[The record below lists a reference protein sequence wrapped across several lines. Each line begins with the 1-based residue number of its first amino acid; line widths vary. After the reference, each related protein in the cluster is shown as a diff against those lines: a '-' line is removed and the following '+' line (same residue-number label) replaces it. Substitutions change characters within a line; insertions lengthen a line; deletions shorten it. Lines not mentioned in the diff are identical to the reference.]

1 MVNILQYILWFV
13 VAIAILV
20 TVHEFG
26 HYWVAKKLGV
36 KVLRF
41 SIGFG
46 RPLYSWRRGPDNIE
60 YVIAAIPLGGYVKML
75 DEGEGE
81 VDPAEQHRAFNRQ
94 SLKTRFAVVS
104 AGPMANFLFAIFA
117 YALMFIV
124 GIPAVKPVIG
134 DIVEDSIAGHAG
146 LSAGSTIVSIA
157 GERTESW
164 QQVNAEL
171 LDHLFDSI
179 PLEIVAEDA
188 NQVHSTYELPLLGF
202 AAELKRGDLLTQLGI
217 KPFRPSIPATID
229 QVLEGGA
236 AELAGLQKGDTVIA
250 ADGQPI
256 ADWLSW
262 VDVVSSSPGETMLI
276 EVLRSEQ
283 SLSLELTPKETERNG
298 AVVGFIGASVFVPEG
313 LMQEHRTIIQYSPFE
328 SLWHGVEKTWSISA
342 LTIKFLFNMII
353 GNASVDNLSSP
364 ISIAQYAGQSAS
376 AGWLPFVSFL
386 AVVSISLGVLNLLP
400 VPMLDGGHLFY
411 YLLEMVTG
419 KPPSERVQA
428 VGQQAGIILIIML
441 MSVALYNDISH
452 ILG

>member
-1 MVNILQYILWFV
+1 MGNILQYILWFV

-20 TVHEFG
+20 TIHEYG

-46 RPLYSWRRGPDNIE
+46 RPLYSWRRGPDNTE

-81 VDPAEQHRAFNRQ
+81 VEPSEQHRAFNRQ

-104 AGPMANFLFAIFA
+104 AGPIANFLFAIFA
-117 YALMFIV
+117 YALMFVV

-134 DIVEDSIAGHAG
+134 DIAEDSIADRAG
-146 LSAGSTIVSIA
+146 LSSGSTIVSIA
-157 GERTESW
+157 GEKTESW
-164 QQVNAEL
+164 QQVNGRL
-171 LDHLFDSI
+171 LDHLFDSV
-179 PLEIVAEDA
+179 PLEIVTKENDYPES
-188 NQVHSTYELPLLGF
+188 VYELPLLGF
-202 AAELKRGDLLTQLGI
+202 AAELERGDILTQLGI
-217 KPFRPSIPATID
+217 TPLRPSVPATID
-229 QVLEGGA
+229 EVIAGGA
-236 AELAGLQKGDTVIA
+236 AEIAGLQKGDTVIA
-250 ADGQPI
+250 AEGQPI
-256 ADWLSW
+256 ADWLAW
-262 VDVVSSSPGETMLI
+262 VEVVSNSPGQAMLV
-276 EVLRSEQ
+276 EVLRDEQ
-283 SLSLELTPKETERNG
+283 LLNLELIPKETERNG
-298 AVVGFIGASVFVPEG
+298 AVVGFIGASVYVPEG
-313 LMQEHRTIIQYSPFE
+313 LMEEYRTTIQYSPFE
-328 SLWHGVEKTWSISA
+328 ALWQGLEKTWSISV

-400 VPMLDGGHLFY
+400 VPILDGGHLLY
-411 YLLEMVTG
+411 YVIEMVTG
-419 KPPSERVQA
+419 KPPSEKVQA

-441 MSVALYNDISH
+441 MSVALYNDIAH
-452 ILG
+452 IFG

>member
-1 MVNILQYILWFV
+1 V
-13 VAIAILV
+13 
-20 TVHEFG
+20 
-26 HYWVAKKLGV
+26 
-36 KVLRF
+36 
-41 SIGFG
+41 
-46 RPLYSWRRGPDNIE
+46 
-60 YVIAAIPLGGYVKML
+60 
-75 DEGEGE
+75 
-81 VDPAEQHRAFNRQ
+81 
-94 SLKTRFAVVS
+94 
-104 AGPMANFLFAIFA
+104 
-117 YALMFIV
+117 
-124 GIPAVKPVIG
+124 
-134 DIVEDSIAGHAG
+134 
-146 LSAGSTIVSIA
+146 
-157 GERTESW
+157 
-164 QQVNAEL
+164 
-171 LDHLFDSI
+171 
-179 PLEIVAEDA
+179 
-188 NQVHSTYELPLLGF
+188 
-202 AAELKRGDLLTQLGI
+202 
-217 KPFRPSIPATID
+217 
-229 QVLEGGA
+229 
-236 AELAGLQKGDTVIA
+236 
-250 ADGQPI
+250 
-256 ADWLSW
+256 